1 MIKGIL
7 FDKDGTLIDFFSLW
21 LGAAKAV
28 VIQFLKENELL
39 CDGNR
44 EWRNRSLWRACV

>member
-21 LGAAKAV
+21 LQAATAA
-28 VIQFLKENELL
+28 IPAFLKLNNLDTSKNCCRRRYL
-39 CDGNR
+39 
-44 EWRNRSLWRACV
+44 